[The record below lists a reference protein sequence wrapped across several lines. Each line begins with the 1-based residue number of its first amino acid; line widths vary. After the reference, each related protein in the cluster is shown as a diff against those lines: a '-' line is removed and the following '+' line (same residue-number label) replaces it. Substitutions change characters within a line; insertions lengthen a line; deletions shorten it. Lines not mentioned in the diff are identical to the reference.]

1 MKQIEVILSKQFS
14 LIGRD
19 YLRGLI
25 IAALTAGLVV
35 LQAAIDT
42 GSINWKQVCMAALAG
57 GVGYLI
63 KNGLLEPTKVIT
75 SVPADKADPV
85 AVTEEIKT
93 LVS

>member
-1 MKQIEVILSKQFS
+1 MKQIEVILSKKFS

-25 IAALTAGLVV
+25 ISALTAALVV
-35 LQAAIDT
+35 FQGAVDT
-42 GSINWKQVCMAALAG
+42 GSINWKQVGMAALAG
-57 GVGYLI
+57 GLGYLI

-75 SVPADKADPV
+75 EVPREKAD
-85 AVTEEIKT
+85 AVVVTKEIKT